1 MKFFYKARN
10 QAGQEQKGEIEASSK
25 KAALDI
31 LEKHG
36 LYVISLQASGG
47 FRLKLAFNL
56 TTGISSKD
64 LVMFTR
70 QFSIM
75 LKSAIPPLEALRA
88 LISQTTNQAF
98 KQKLIKM
105 AEALETG
112 SSLSRALSLESK
124 IFNPFYVNMV
134 KSGEATGKMADALD
148 YLAEHLERDY
158 NLKGKIR
165 GAMIYPAFVISA
177 FMGAFFLATFFII
190 PRLTQILT
198 SFQGKLPL
206 STKLIMGMAAFVR
219 GGGWVLVLVFFL
231 LLFVAPFV
239 LKHFPATK
247 KVYDKYIL
255 KMPIMGSFKKKVY
268 LTQFSENLSV
278 LVAAGLPIT
287 QALKI
292 TKDIIGNTTYQ
303 FILER
308 AEDRVSRGE
317 KISSVLGGFPEQFPA
332 FVTQMVSTGEEI
344 GRIEDTL
351 INVVK
356 FYQEDLSRTAEN
368 LTAILEPIL
377 ILCLGAGIGVLAV
390 GLFLPLFKIGM
401 GGV

>member
-112 SSLSRALSLESK
+112 NSLSRALSLESK

-231 LLFVAPFV
+231 LLFVAPFI

-332 FVTQMVSTGEEI
+332 FVTQMVSTGEET